1 MTKDNL
7 HSSHR
12 KRLKNRFLQEGL
24 ESFED
29 HQVLELALF
38 FAIPRKDTNPIAH
51 RLLRRF
57 GSLASVLNAPISEL
71 VKVEGMGEHAAIFLK
86 MQHGLLLKYQASFY
100 QQKLNLSSHK
110 ECMKL
115 VHERMKYLNHEE
127 FHVLCLDSSMRLI
140 NYLPMFKGTVN
151 SATVNLREVTSK
163 VLELDS
169 SAIVMAHNH
178 PSGVA
183 YPSPEDLSLTE
194 SLLTALKY
202 QDVEVLDHLICTST
216 NCYSMLKDNKI
227 FELKQKI
234 NSRIPKLFLAQKTGG
249 FTD

>member
-1 MTKDNL
+1 MAKENL
-7 HSSHR
+7 HINHR
-12 KRLKNRFLQEGL
+12 NRLKNRFLQEGL

-51 RLLRRF
+51 RLLKRF
-57 GSLASVLNAPISEL
+57 GSLAGVFNAPVSEL
-71 VKVEGMGEHAAIFLK
+71 VKVEGMGEHAAVFLK
-86 MQHGLLLKYQASFY
+86 MQHGLLLKYQASFHEE
-100 QQKLNLSSHK
+100 KPNLSSHR
-110 ECMKL
+110 ECMRL

-140 NYLPMFKGTVN
+140 KYLPLFKGTVN

-163 VLELDS
+163 VLELDAA
-169 SAIVMAHNH
+169 AIVVAHNH

-183 YPSPEDLSLTE
+183 YPSPEDLGVTE
-194 SLLTALKY
+194 SLLIALKY
-202 QDVEVLDHLICTST
+202 QDVELLDHMICTST

-227 FELKQKI
+227 SELKQKI
-234 NSRIPKLFLAQKTGG
+234 NSRIPRLFVAQKTGG

>member
-1 MTKDNL
+1 MTEENL
-7 HSSHR
+7 HLSHR

-24 ESFED
+24 ENFED

-51 RLLRRF
+51 RLLMRF
-57 GSLASVLNAPISEL
+57 GSLAEVLNAPISEL
-71 VKVEGMGEHAAIFLK
+71 VKVEGMGEHAALFLK
-86 MQHGLLLKYQASFY
+86 MQHGLLLKYQASFH
-100 QQKLNLSSHK
+100 QDKLNLSSHK
-110 ECMKL
+110 ECVRL
-115 VHERMKYLNHEE
+115 VHEKMKYLNHEE

-140 NYLPMFKGTVN
+140 KYLTLFKGTVN

-169 SAIVMAHNH
+169 SAIVVAHNH
-178 PSGVA
+178 PAGVA
-183 YPSPEDLSLTE
+183 YPSPEDITLTE
-194 SLLTALKY
+194 SLLTALRY

-216 NCYSMLKDNKI
+216 TCYSMLKDNKI
-227 FELKQKI
+227 FEIKQKI
-234 NSRIPKLFLAQKTGG
+234 NSRIPKLFVAQKTGG